1 MWQGRI
7 CYGEYALVL
16 DISNTVIYRI
26 LMLNILSLLVGLVAF
41 VIALVGL
48 IPLLGWLNLIA
59 LPIAVIGTALGL
71 LSDSKAGR
79 NLNIL
84 VLIFGGFRLFIGGGF
99 I

>member
-1 MWQGRI
+1 
-7 CYGEYALVL
+7 
-16 DISNTVIYRI
+16 
-26 LMLNILSLLVGLVAF
+26 MLNVLSLLVGLVAF

-48 IPLLGWLNLIA
+48 VPLFGWLNWIA

-71 LSDSKAGR
+71 MSDSKAGR

-84 VLIFGGFRLFIGGGF
+84 VLVFGGFRLFIGGGF

>member
-1 MWQGRI
+1 
-7 CYGEYALVL
+7 
-16 DISNTVIYRI
+16 
-26 LMLNILSLLVGLVAF
+26 MLNILSLLVGLLAF

-48 IPLLGWLNLIA
+48 VPFFGWLNWLA
-59 LPIAVIGTALGL
+59 LPIAAMGTALGL

>member
-1 MWQGRI
+1 
-7 CYGEYALVL
+7 
-16 DISNTVIYRI
+16 
-26 LMLNILSLLVGLVAF
+26 MLNILSLLVGLVAF

-48 IPLLGWLNLIA
+48 VPFLGWLNWLA
-59 LPIAVIGTALGL
+59 LPIAAVGTALGL

>member
-1 MWQGRI
+1 M
-7 CYGEYALVL
+7 L
-16 DISNTVIYRI
+16 DISNTVTYFPA
-26 LMLNILSLLVGLVAF
+26 MLNILSLLVGLVAF

-48 IPLLGWLNLIA
+48 VPLFGWLNWIA